1 MKTPAHA
8 RAVWIVAALVAC
20 ACLAPS
26 ASWPQ
31 IGPESRRFSATTGGL
46 TAYPVFYHNR
56 PVRVRGT
63 LTASGKGVALTSEE
77 VPVLLAGRAAGG
89 LVADDRIHEVEG
101 LFVDVGRLTPG
112 DPRLEGVDVEQLSRE
127 RLNKDWPG
135 AGELPLILAS
145 SVQAADPFPAPS
157 VRALALTPNRYGDSQ
172 VTVSGRFRAR
182 NLYGDQP
189 DAPGRSQWDFV
200 ISVADASVWVVG
212 LRPRG
217 TGFNFRVDSKIDTN
231 EWVEVSG
238 VVRQVRKLVV
248 LEGVS
253 MKLAKPVDEGPAPQT
268 RVPVVG
274 PPPEVIFSNPI
285 QNDTDV
291 PSSTRV
297 RIQFSRDLDPASI
310 SGHVRAFV
318 TMPAEP
324 GSVVPPPT
332 VMLKIVPIY
341 DEGARVL
348 EVRFADKLPAYA
360 TVKVQL
366 DAGIQATDR
375 AAFAPWTL
383 SFTLAE

>member
-1 MKTPAHA
+1 MTT
-8 RAVWIVAALVAC
+8 ALVAC
-20 ACLAPS
+20 LSLNATWTWAQVG
-26 ASWPQ
+26 A
-31 IGPESRRFSATTGGL
+31 ESRRFAATTGGL
-46 TAYPVFYHNR
+46 TTYPVFYHNH

-63 LTASGKGVALTSEE
+63 LTSSGTHVAVTSEE
-77 VPVLLAGRAAGG
+77 VSVLLTGRAASG
-89 LVADDRIHEVEG
+89 LIADSRVHEVDG
-101 LFVDVGRLTPG
+101 LFLDVGRLTPG
-112 DPRLEGVDVEQLSRE
+112 DPRLAGANVEQVSRE

-135 AGELPLILAS
+135 AGELPIIVAAG
-145 SVQAADPFPAPS
+145 VQTAEPFPAPT
-157 VRALALTPNRYGDSQ
+157 VRAVALTPNRYGDSQ

-217 TGFNFRVDSKIDTN
+217 TGFNLRIDSKIDTN

-238 VVRQVRKLVV
+238 VVRQVKKLVV

-253 MKLAKPVDEGPAPQT
+253 MRLAKPVDEGPAPQT

-274 PPPEVIFSNPI
+274 PPPEVLFSSPI
-285 QNDTDV
+285 QDDTDV
-291 PSSTRV
+291 PTSARV
-297 RIQFSRDLDPASI
+297 RIQFSRDLDPSTI
-310 SGHVRAFV
+310 GGRVRAFV
-318 TMPAEP
+318 TQPSEP
-324 GSVVPPPT
+324 GATVPPPT
-332 VMLKIVPIY
+332 VMVKITPIY

-348 EVRFADKLPAYA
+348 EVRFAEKLPAYA

-375 AAFAPWTL
+375 GEFAPWSL